1 MENIITVNN
10 LKKSYGK
17 VEAIKGI
24 SFKVREGS
32 LFAFLGPNGAGKS
45 TTIDTLCTLIRCD
58 EGDVE
63 ICGYK
68 LGADDSQIR
77 NNIGVVFQTGVLD
90 GRLTINENLLLR
102 GAFYGLK
109 RKELERRISD
119 IADITG
125 ISDILDRKYNKL
137 SGGQRRRA
145 DIARAIIHAPRILFL
160 DEPTTGLDPKTRQSI
175 WMSITAMQKELG
187 MTVFLTTH
195 YLEEATNA
203 DDIIIL
209 KDGLIAESGNA
220 ASLKAKYTKDFI
232 YLYSENPE
240 LEEYFNKQNRVFQKS
255 QGSLKVEI
263 SDKDDA
269 IKILNDLREKI
280 DDFEVI
286 RGTMDDV
293 FLNIIEGVE

>member
-1 MENIITVNN
+1 MI
-10 LKKSYGK
+10 L
-17 VEAIKGI
+17 
-24 SFKVREGS
+24 
-32 LFAFLGPNGAGKS
+32 
-45 TTIDTLCTLIRCD
+45 
-58 EGDVE
+58 
-63 ICGYK
+63 
-68 LGADDSQIR
+68 
-77 NNIGVVFQTGVLD
+77 
-90 GRLTINENLLLR
+90 
-102 GAFYGLK
+102 YGLK
-109 RKELERRISD
+109 RKELERRICD

-175 WMSITAMQKELG
+175 WLSISAMQKELG

-220 ASLKAKYTKDFI
+220 ASLKEKYTKDFI

-240 LEEYFNKQNRVFQKS
+240 LDEYFKKQNRAYQKS

-269 IKILNDLREKI
+269 IIILNDLKEKI
-280 DDFEVI
+280 NDFEVI

-293 FLNIIEGVE
+293 FLNITGKSL

>member
-1 MENIITVNN
+1 MENIITVHN
-10 LKKSYGK
+10 LKKKYGK

-24 SFKVREGS
+24 SFNVREGS

-45 TTIDTLCTLIRCD
+45 TTIDTLCTLISCD

-68 LGADDSQIR
+68 LGVDDSQIR

-109 RKELERRISD
+109 RKELERRICD

-175 WMSITAMQKELG
+175 WLSISAMQKELG

>member
-68 LGADDSQIR
+68 LGADDRQIR

-175 WMSITAMQKELG
+175 WMSISAMQKELG

>member
-175 WMSITAMQKELG
+175 WMSISAMQKELG